1 MILFTIL
8 VKVEQHII
16 LILNEQFLRGKVK
29 CFCYRDTTPPAP
41 PAGVPSGSGG
51 SSGGSG
57 ESVGSGSGEGSGQLP
72 SVNCGKKPTSRATQ
86 ASKIQP
92 SSRSEFDIFDEYVT
106 YSDTKF
112 DITCCRLDGSS
123 MTVSCGQGVR

>member
-8 VKVEQHII
+8 VKVERHVI

-29 CFCYRDTTPPAP
+29 CFCYRDTSPPAP
-41 PAGVPSGSGG
+41 PAG
-51 SSGGSG
+51 SG
-57 ESVGSGSGEGSGQLP
+57 ESVGSGSGGSGSGEGSGQLP
-72 SVNCGKKPTSRATQ
+72 PVNCGKKPTSRATQ

>member
-29 CFCYRDTTPPAP
+29 CFCYRDTTPPEP

-51 SSGGSG
+51 SGSG
-57 ESVGSGSGEGSGQLP
+57 GSGQLP

-123 MTVSCGQGVR
+123 VTVSCGQGVR

>member
-8 VKVEQHII
+8 VKVERHVI

-29 CFCYRDTTPPAP
+29 CFCYRDTSPPAP
-41 PAGVPSGSGG
+41 PAG
-51 SSGGSG
+51 SG
-57 ESVGSGSGEGSGQLP
+57 ESVGSGSGGSGSGEGSGQLP